1 MLLPGAATQAVQAA
15 VSMYRTAA
23 SLLCCAH
30 NHMCAS
36 DSNKHILQLLH
47 ARSLVMSY
55 CESGDMGRAIRAA
68 REGGSSS
75 NSSNTTGGSSSA
87 GAGSTSNN
95 ANSNSS
101 SSSPQQF
108 GEAAVLRWFVQM
120 CMGVQYLHA
129 CQMLH
134 RDLKV
139 CVCTLCNPL
148 LRSIRC
154 TAHCYLLQLRNRR
167 LTSSLHANKSMLE

>member
-1 MLLPGAATQAVQAA
+1 VHLQQSYCV
-15 VSMYRTAA
+15 YK
-23 SLLCCAH
+23 
-30 NHMCAS
+30 HMRAS
-36 DSNKHILQLLH
+36 DSNTHIVQLLY

-55 CESGDMGRAIRAA
+55 CESGDMGRAIKAA
-68 REGGSSS
+68 REGSSS
-75 NSSNTTGGSSSA
+75 TSSSSSNTTNSSST

-95 ANSNSS
+95 AISSS

-139 CVCTLCNPL
+139 CEC
-148 LRSIRC
+148 SHYAIY
-154 TAHCYLLQLRNRR
+154 AF
-167 LTSSLHANKSMLE
+167 